1 MVSTRTTVNID
12 GSDTMR
18 VFPPAGNR
26 PIEEIE
32 AGLLTPAD
40 GALPRAIGY
49 LSSSSPCCSR
59 R

>member
-1 MVSTRTTVNID
+1 MVSTRTTVNIG
-12 GSDTMR
+12 GSDTVK
-18 VFPPAGNR
+18 VFPVGGDQ